1 MSVLTG
7 LFKLT
12 NYIHVVGME
21 NAGLSDMLS
30 RRGFGGGLWGKP
42 LRKVF
47 PHYVLRFKTSL

>member
-7 LFKLT
+7 QLAHDLRSCCR
-12 NYIHVVGME
+12 YE

-42 LRKVF
+42 LRKLF
-47 PHYVLRFKTSL
+47 SAHDL